1 MANSPKLWAMV
12 LAGGEGTR
20 LAPLTTALY
29 GRPIPKQ
36 FATVAGTES
45 MLAQTLERLAHL
57 GVSPTRTIVV
67 ATREQEELAR
77 CELAS
82 FPGALLVL
90 EPCKRD
96 TAAAILVGLSHVMA
110 CDPLARV
117 LVVPSDHYVRDP
129 DRFARAMGKATQYW
143 YDPSIAI
150 TLLGVRSGTAEE
162 EYGWIV
168 PGRQVHSAVA
178 VGAQHI
184 YAVERFVEKP
194 PLDVARELHSGGALW
209 NAFVLAGLARTWW
222 SLYEELLPEE
232 TSAFRRYREA
242 IGTASEPEVLSEVY
256 ASIPDINFSRRV
268 LACIPE
274 RLGVVACDD
283 VGWSDLGTPRR
294 VFDALAG
301 TPEERL
307 LMQRLNR
314 LARQPMRQ
322 VKAHRASKKSGFSQ

>member
-1 MANSPKLWAMV
+1 MANSPELWAMV

-29 GRPIPKQ
+29 GRPVPKQ
-36 FATVAGTES
+36 FAIVAGTQS

-96 TAAAILVGLSHVMA
+96 TAAAILIGLSHVMA
-110 CDPLARV
+110 RDPLARV
-117 LVVPSDHYVRDP
+117 LVVPSDHHVRDTAG
-129 DRFARAMGKATQYW
+129 FARAMGKATQCW

-150 TLLGVRSGTAEE
+150 TLLGVRSVSAEE

-168 PGRQVHSAVA
+168 PGRQVSGAAA
-178 VGAQHI
+178 VGHQL

-194 PLDVARELHSGGALW
+194 PLDVARELHNGGALW

-222 SLYEELLPEE
+222 ALFEQVLPDE
-232 TSAFRRYREA
+232 TSAFRRYQGA
-242 IGTASEPEVLSEVY
+242 IGTASEPEVLSDVY

-283 VGWSDLGTPRR
+283 VGWSDLGSPRS

-314 LARQPMRQ
+314 VARQPMRQ
-322 VKAHRASKKSGFSQ
+322 IKAHRDSKKSGSPQ